1 MGSVSERKQ
10 LHDGLQWKVFL
21 VMTVKITPIHL
32 VVLFLGDT
40 HLAVAGHS
48 PLLGGGRVSQV
59 SRASAGQTKAG
70 KGFSPHHFKD
80 VLREYVF

>member
-1 MGSVSERKQ
+1 M
-10 LHDGLQWKVFL
+10 GLQLKVFL
-21 VMTVKITPIHL
+21 VMTVKITPVHL

-40 HLAVAGHS
+40 HLAVVGHS
-48 PLLGGGRVSQV
+48 PLLCGGRVSQV
-59 SRASAGQTKAG
+59 SRTGAGKTKAG